1 MRKTIFTGV
10 AATATA
16 LLLTACGAGGGEFE
30 DMDEWLA
37 EVEESG
43 IVCEQV
49 HRIGEGA
56 DGGGGEG
63 RGGGQVEGRGGGQ
76 GDDKSE
82 GRNGA
87 EAQGEGEETAEIQ
100 SDFGIISFA
109 DCFQEDGTA
118 SMRMFDSEESN
129 VYRIDALRE
138 QPEYHVNTPAVLKGD
153 AWAVDCTSVELCEQW
168 AEHFDGEVLVARDF

>member
-56 DGGGGEG
+56 DEG
-63 RGGGQVEGRGGGQ
+63 
-76 GDDKSE
+76 
-82 GRNGA
+82 GA
-87 EAQGEGEETAEIQ
+87 EAQGEGEETTEIQ

-129 VYRIDALRE
+129 VDRIDALRE
-138 QPEYHVNTPAVLKGD
+138 QPEDHVNTPAVLKGD

-168 AEHFDGEVLVARDF
+168 AEHTDGEVLVAPDF

>member
-56 DGGGGEG
+56 DEG
-63 RGGGQVEGRGGGQ
+63 
-76 GDDKSE
+76 
-82 GRNGA
+82 GA

-100 SDFGIISFA
+100 SEFGIISFA

-129 VYRIDALRE
+129 VDPIDALRE
-138 QPEYHVNTPAVLKGD
+138 QPEYDVNTPAVLKGD

-168 AEHFDGEVLVARDF
+168 AEHFDGEVLVAPDF

>member
-56 DGGGGEG
+56 DEG
-63 RGGGQVEGRGGGQ
+63 
-76 GDDKSE
+76 
-82 GRNGA
+82 GA

-100 SDFGIISFA
+100 SEFGIISFA

-129 VYRIDALRE
+129 VDPIDALRE
-138 QPEYHVNTPAVLKGD
+138 QPDYDVNTPAVLKGD

-168 AEHFDGEVLVARDF
+168 AEHFDGEVLVAPDF

>member
-30 DMDEWLA
+30 NMDEWLA

-56 DGGGGEG
+56 DEG
-63 RGGGQVEGRGGGQ
+63 
-76 GDDKSE
+76 
-82 GRNGA
+82 GA
-87 EAQGEGEETAEIQ
+87 EAQGEETTEIQ

-129 VYRIDALRE
+129 VDRIDALCE
-138 QPEYHVNTPAVLKGD
+138 QPEYDVNTPAVLKGD

-168 AEHFDGEVLVARDF
+168 AEHFDGEVLVAPDF

>member
-49 HRIGEGA
+49 HRIGEG
-56 DGGGGEG
+56 
-63 RGGGQVEGRGGGQ
+63 
-76 GDDKSE
+76 
-82 GRNGA
+82 
-87 EAQGEGEETAEIQ
+87 EETAEIQ
-100 SDFGIISFA
+100 SEFGIISFA

-129 VYRIDALRE
+129 VDPINDLRE
-138 QPEYHVNTPAVLKGD
+138 QPEYDVNTPAVLKGD

-168 AEHFDGEVLVARDF
+168 AEHFDGEVLVAPDF

>member
-56 DGGGGEG
+56 DGGGGE
-63 RGGGQVEGRGGGQ
+63 
-76 GDDKSE
+76 
-82 GRNGA
+82 
-87 EAQGEGEETAEIQ
+87 AQGEGEETTEIQ

-129 VYRIDALRE
+129 VDPINALRE
-138 QPEYHVNTPAVLKGD
+138 QPEYDVNTPAVLKGD

-168 AEHFDGEVLVARDF
+168 AEHFDGEVLVAPDF

>member
-56 DGGGGEG
+56 DEG
-63 RGGGQVEGRGGGQ
+63 
-76 GDDKSE
+76 
-82 GRNGA
+82 GA

-129 VYRIDALRE
+129 VDRIDALRE
-138 QPEYHVNTPAVLKGD
+138 QPEDHVNTPAVLKGD

-168 AEHFDGEVLVARDF
+168 AEHFDGEVLVAPDF

>member
-10 AATATA
+10 DATATA

-49 HRIGEGA
+49 HRIGEG
-56 DGGGGEG
+56 
-63 RGGGQVEGRGGGQ
+63 
-76 GDDKSE
+76 
-82 GRNGA
+82 
-87 EAQGEGEETAEIQ
+87 EETAEIQ
-100 SDFGIISFA
+100 SEFGIISFA

-129 VYRIDALRE
+129 VDPINALRE
-138 QPEYHVNTPAVLKGD
+138 QPEYDVNTPAVLKGD

-168 AEHFDGEVLVARDF
+168 AEHFDGEVLVAPDF

>member
-1 MRKTIFTGV
+1 MSKTIFTGV

-16 LLLTACGAGGGEFE
+16 LLLTACGAGGGEFD

-37 EVEESG
+37 EVEEST

-56 DGGGGEG
+56 DEG
-63 RGGGQVEGRGGGQ
+63 
-76 GDDKSE
+76 
-82 GRNGA
+82 GA
-87 EAQGEGEETAEIQ
+87 EAQGEETTEIQ

-129 VYRIDALRE
+129 VDRIDALRE
-138 QPEYHVNTPAVLKGD
+138 QPEYDVNTPAVLKGD

-168 AEHFDGEVLVARDF
+168 AEHFDGEVLVAPDF

>member
-37 EVEESG
+37 EVEKSG

-56 DGGGGEG
+56 DEG
-63 RGGGQVEGRGGGQ
+63 
-76 GDDKSE
+76 
-82 GRNGA
+82 GA

-100 SDFGIISFA
+100 SEFGIISFA

-129 VYRIDALRE
+129 VDPIDALRE
-138 QPEYHVNTPAVLKGD
+138 QPEYDVNTPAVLKGD

-168 AEHFDGEVLVARDF
+168 AEHFDGEVLVAPDF

>member
-1 MRKTIFTGV
+1 MRKTIFNGV

-56 DGGGGEG
+56 DEG
-63 RGGGQVEGRGGGQ
+63 
-76 GDDKSE
+76 
-82 GRNGA
+82 GA

-100 SDFGIISFA
+100 SEFGIISFA

-129 VYRIDALRE
+129 VDPINALRE
-138 QPEYHVNTPAVLKGD
+138 QPEYDVNTPAVLKGD

-168 AEHFDGEVLVARDF
+168 AEHFDGEVLVAPDF